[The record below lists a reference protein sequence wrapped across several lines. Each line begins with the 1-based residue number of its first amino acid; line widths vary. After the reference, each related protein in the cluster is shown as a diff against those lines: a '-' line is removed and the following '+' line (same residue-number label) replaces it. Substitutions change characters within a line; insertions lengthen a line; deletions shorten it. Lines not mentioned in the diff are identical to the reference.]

1 MVEKKRA
8 MQRRRISSTM
18 HAEKQRGPAEKER
31 ERGTRERG
39 GWIPVRPNQNPCPYT
54 LHYIRIRF
62 PRTLHL
68 TSYILL

>member
-31 ERGTRERG
+31 EREEHVRG
-39 GWIPVRPNQNPCPYT
+39 VAG
-54 LHYIRIRF
+54 F
-62 PRTLHL
+62 P
-68 TSYILL
+68 

>member
-31 ERGTRERG
+31 EREEHVRG
-39 GWIPVRPNQNPCPYT
+39 VAGFPWDQTKIHAHT
-54 LHYIRIRF
+54 HYI
-62 PRTLHL
+62 T
-68 TSYILL
+68 